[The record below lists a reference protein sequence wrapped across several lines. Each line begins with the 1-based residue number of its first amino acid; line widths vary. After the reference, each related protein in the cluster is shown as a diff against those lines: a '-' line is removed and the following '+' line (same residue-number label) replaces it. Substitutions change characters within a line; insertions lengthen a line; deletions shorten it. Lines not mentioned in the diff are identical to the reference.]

1 MGSVPMLA
9 LCLVTPRGNF
19 LGSLGRRPGRLAVSQ
34 GGIKQYED
42 SEAALFR
49 ELNEEVG
56 LQASDVKILACT
68 GVGCATTCLRGLCA
82 SRSQYV
88 SAKTEVVLLQL
99 LSDESRLNVNACNP
113 PEFDAW
119 RWVNYWYPLNQV
131 VAFKREVYRRA
142 LKNWRL
148 CGACTHSLHRYAHRA
163 TQYCFQEVNAARD
176 LASVLNIIVARVKA
190 VMSTEVCSVYL
201 RDSSGAYVLMATDGL
216 NPDSVGRV
224 RAPSTRG

>member
-1 MGSVPMLA
+1 M
-9 LCLVTPRGNF
+9 
-19 LGSLGRRPGRLAVSQ
+19 
-34 GGIKQYED
+34 
-42 SEAALFR
+42 
-49 ELNEEVG
+49 
-56 LQASDVKILACT
+56 
-68 GVGCATTCLRGLCA
+68 
-82 SRSQYV
+82 
-88 SAKTEVVLLQL
+88 VLLQL

-142 LKNWRL
+142 LKELAPLWRL
-148 CGACTHSLHRYAHRA
+148 HTLFKGTVMLTALRSIV
-163 TQYCFQEVNAARD
+163 QEVNAARD

-224 RAPSTRG
+224 RLALNEGLVGLVAAREEPINLEHAENHPKFQYFPETGEERYSAFWACRLSITAR